1 METLVERTRRSN
13 ARTAWGRLLDRAAAR
28 RLDNLID
35 LAEEE
40 PGAPETYRA
49 MDLALRVGELLLA
62 SGESTESVTEAMVS
76 LAQSYELPR
85 SEAIVN
91 FTAISISCLP
101 GRGAAPVTGERL
113 VRRRSPDYTK
123 LVAVHTLIRT
133 AATGTLSLDDAFAQ
147 LNHIKYGRG
156 GYQRWLIALSL
167 PLMSAAA
174 AMLSGGGLLVSSI
187 AFLAALLADQTT
199 VLLARRGIA
208 EFYQFAVAGAIGSL
222 TAVLLMATGL
232 PLHGSTVV
240 TASIITLLPG
250 RALVASVTDG
260 ITGAYVSAGARMLEV
275 FFALA
280 AIVSGV
286 GLVVYTAVH
295 CGLPLSIAGLPAT
308 PPGLNALQIGA
319 AVVLTVTFA
328 LSMHT
333 PPREL
338 LAAAI
343 GGGLIWVL
351 YTLLREA
358 AFSPIIAA
366 GVSAAAIGTIAHFA
380 ASWARRPA
388 LPYVVPLIGP
398 LLPGTALYR
407 GLLELGGGN
416 VSQGLLHLTQALAIG
431 MALAAGICV
440 GGELVRAFRGTPIA
454 AVASNWRR
462 PAARRTRG
470 Y

>member
-1 METLVERTRRSN
+1 MASPVRTS
-13 ARTAWGRLLDRAAAR
+13 
-28 RLDNLID
+28 
-35 LAEEE
+35 
-40 PGAPETYRA
+40 AP
-49 MDLALRVGELLLA
+49 
-62 SGESTESVTEAMVS
+62 
-76 LAQSYELPR
+76 
-85 SEAIVN
+85 
-91 FTAISISCLP
+91 
-101 GRGAAPVTGERL
+101 
-113 VRRRSPDYTK
+113 
-123 LVAVHTLIRT
+123 
-133 AATGTLSLDDAFAQ
+133 
-147 LNHIKYGRG
+147 
-156 GYQRWLIALSL
+156 
-167 PLMSAAA
+167 
-174 AMLSGGGLLVSSI
+174 
-187 AFLAALLADQTT
+187 
-199 VLLARRGIA
+199 
-208 EFYQFAVAGAIGSL
+208 
-222 TAVLLMATGL
+222 
-232 PLHGSTVV
+232 
-240 TASIITLLPG
+240 
-250 RALVASVTDG
+250 
-260 ITGAYVSAGARMLEV
+260 
-275 FFALA
+275 ALA
-280 AIVSGV
+280 CSRFSSRGSDRVSGV

-462 PAARRTRG
+462 PAARRRPRILIASPAFDHKPNRCHIVRT
-470 Y
+470 

>member
-1 METLVERTRRSN
+1 METIARRRS
-13 ARTAWGRLLDRAAAR
+13 ARTAWNRLLDRAAAR
-28 RLDNLID
+28 RLDALID
-35 LAEEE
+35 IADEE

-62 SGESTESVTEAMVS
+62 SGESTENVTEAMLS
-76 LAQSYELPR
+76 LAQSYDLPR
-85 SEAIVN
+85 TEAIVT

-101 GRGAAPVTGERL
+101 GRGAAPVTGERM
-113 VRRRSPDYTK
+113 VRRRSPDYTR
-123 LVAVHTLIRT
+123 LVAVHALIR
-133 AATGTLSLDDAFAQ
+133 AAAGGDLSLEDAFGR
-147 LNHIKYGRG
+147 LGRIKHGKNFYP
-156 GYQRWLIALSL
+156 RWLILVSL

-174 AMLSGGGLLVSSI
+174 AVLSGGGVVVASI
-187 AFLAALLADQTT
+187 AFLAALLAEQTT
-199 VLLARRGIA
+199 VLLARRGVA

-222 TAVLLMATGL
+222 TAVLLMATGV
-232 PLHGSTVV
+232 PLQGSTVI

-250 RALVASVTDG
+250 RPLVASVADG

-275 FFALA
+275 FFTLA

-286 GLVVYTAVH
+286 GLVVYASVH
-295 CGLPLSIAGLPAT
+295 FGLPLSMAGLPAT
-308 PPGLNALQIGA
+308 PAGLALPQVAA

-338 LAAAI
+338 VAAAI

-351 YTLLREA
+351 YTLLRDA
-358 AFSPIIAA
+358 SLSPIIAA
-366 GVSAAAIGTIAHFA
+366 GLSAAVIGSLAHFA
-380 ASWARRPA
+380 ASWALRPA
-388 LPYVVPLIGP
+388 LPYIVPLIGP

-407 GLLELGGGN
+407 GLLELGAGN
-416 VSQGLLHLTQALAIG
+416 VGQGMVNLSQALAIG
-431 MALAAGICV
+431 MALAAGISL

-454 AVASNWRR
+454 AVATGWRR